1 MIAKPPVFFVFII
14 PLPKDLTYVS
24 FRFFIL
30 LDLNVFLEVIKILQE
45 SIDHAQFKTI
55 QAWRVIYRLNP

>member
-1 MIAKPPVFFVFII
+1 MIAKPPVFFVFIT

-30 LDLNVFLEVIKILQE
+30 LDLNVFSKVIEILQE
-45 SIDHAQFKTI
+45 SANHTQFKTI
-55 QAWRVIYRLNP
+55 QAWR

>member
-1 MIAKPPVFFVFII
+1 MIAKPPVFFVFIT

-30 LDLNVFLEVIKILQE
+30 LDLIIFPEIIKTLQK
-45 SIDHAQFKTI
+45 SIDHA
-55 QAWRVIYRLNP
+55 